1 MHTTSK
7 TLYITD
13 LDGTLLHH
21 NERISNKS
29 CEIIN
34 NLIKNG
40 LNFSYA
46 TARSIVTSSMVS
58 KGLEVELPVIVNNGT
73 FITDP
78 HTRKRIISNKFTQNE
93 ASDIYNSL
101 VNFEISPLIYSYIND
116 NEKFSYDKKSINS
129 ALADF
134 IESRKNDGRDNPLE
148 NTSQI
153 LDGDVFY
160 FTCIGEDEKLIAAY
174 NALKEKYN
182 CIYQKDIYSNE
193 PWLEI
198 MPHSATKAQAILQL
212 KELYGFDKVVVF
224 GDGINDIPMF
234 EIADECYAVAN
245 ATEKLK
251 AIATDIIDSN
261 ENDGVAK
268 WLTKNFN
275 YINQQS

>member
-21 NERISNKS
+21 NEKISKES
-29 CEIIN
+29 CEILN
-34 NLIKNG
+34 GLIKNG

-46 TARSIVTSSMVS
+46 TARSIVTSSKVS
-58 KGLEVELPVIVNNGT
+58 EGLEVELPVIVNNGT
-73 FITDP
+73 FITDF
-78 HTRKRIISNKFTQNE
+78 HTRERIISNKFTENE
-93 ASDIYNSL
+93 AADIYSSL
-101 VNFEISPLIYSYIND
+101 INFEISPLIYSYIND
-116 NEKFSYDKKSINS
+116 NEKFSYEKSSINP

-148 NTSQI
+148 NTSHI

-160 FTCIGEDEKLIAAY
+160 FACIGEDEKLIAAY

-198 MPHSATKAQAILQL
+198 MPHSATKALAILQL
-212 KELYGFDKVVVF
+212 KELYGFDRVVVF
-224 GDGINDIPMF
+224 GDGVNDIPMF

-268 WLTKNFN
+268 WLTKNFKP
-275 YINQQS
+275 SF

>member
-21 NERISNKS
+21 NERISNNS
-29 CEIIN
+29 CEILN
-34 NLIKNG
+34 ELIKSG

-73 FITDP
+73 FITDA

-93 ASDIYNSL
+93 AADIYNSL
-101 VNFEISPLIYSYIND
+101 INFEISPLIYSYIND

>member
-1 MHTTSK
+1 MHFASK

-21 NERISNKS
+21 NERISKES
-29 CEIIN
+29 CEILN
-34 NLIKNG
+34 GLIKKG

-58 KGLEVELPVIVNNGT
+58 KGLEVNLPVIVNNGT
-73 FITDP
+73 FITDA
-78 HTRKRIISNKFTQNE
+78 HTRKRIISNQFTQSE
-93 ASDIYNSL
+93 ASDIYSSL

-116 NEKFSYDKKSINS
+116 NEKFSYDKKNINP

-148 NTSQI
+148 NTSHI

-160 FTCIGEDEKLIAAY
+160 FTCIGEDKKLIAAY
-174 NALKEKYN
+174 NALKDKYN

-198 MPHSATKAQAILQL
+198 MPHSATKALAILQL

-268 WLTKNFN
+268 WITENFKQ
-275 YINQQS
+275 IS